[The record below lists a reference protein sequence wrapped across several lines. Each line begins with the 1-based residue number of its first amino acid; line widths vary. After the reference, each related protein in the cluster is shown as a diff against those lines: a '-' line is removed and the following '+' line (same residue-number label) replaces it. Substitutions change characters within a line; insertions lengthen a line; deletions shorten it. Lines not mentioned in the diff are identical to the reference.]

1 MGSGLDF
8 GSAIRVKGWR
18 GNEKREKDGSA
29 GRLTT
34 SVWSSYRYRSHKKKK
49 VWGMRSWVKCAKWV
63 GLGNCGILSYE
74 WWVTKIEWGVMSD
87 DQKKKNQTAPKNPL
101 SSGI

>member
-1 MGSGLDF
+1 M
-8 GSAIRVKGWR
+8 
-18 GNEKREKDGSA
+18 
-29 GRLTT
+29 
-34 SVWSSYRYRSHKKKK
+34 
-49 VWGMRSWVKCAKWV
+49 
-63 GLGNCGILSYE
+63 GLGNCGILSDE